1 MFYEV
6 AKNEEDDEKNMQ
18 REVKEAKFV
27 KMKVS

>member
-6 AKNEEDDEKNMQ
+6 AKNEDDEKNMQ